1 MKRKVFVLLSVF
13 LLLSVSSAVFA
24 VGPDPFDAYADCY
37 GWSMGG
43 IMHFGSWD
51 HIDYYYRVS
60 LIQGD
65 DTIQTYT
72 GRGTVYMGGDPS
84 FLVEGDW
91 GEELCG
97 DYKMYLYTQW
107 IGQFGP
113 GVKRREAE
121 FTCECVPTFCTY
133 TPGYWKNHL
142 DAWPVE
148 GLTVGCVD
156 YTKAELDAIFDWPT
170 KGNISIKLFHHLVAA
185 KLNVLIGAD
194 DYIMGAI
201 TAGDEFICMH
211 GFMNAPVGDFW
222 DDAEA
227 IKDELEAYNEIECEE
242 EEEEEDMLSIS
253 EPKIKIE
260 KAAATEE
267 SSWGSIKRKHQ

>member
-1 MKRKVFVLLSVF
+1 MKRNALVLLSAL

-72 GRGTVYMGGDPS
+72 GTGTVYDTGDPS
-84 FLVEGDW
+84 FLIEGDW

-107 IGQFGP
+107 IGIFGP

-121 FTCECVPTFCTY
+121 FTCECIPEVCNF

-142 DAWPVE
+142 EAWPVE
-148 GLTVGCVD
+148 NLTVGCRD
-156 YTKAELDAIFDWPT
+156 YTKAELDAIFDWST
-170 KGNISIKLFHHLVAA
+170 RGNVSIKLFHHLVAA
-185 KLNVLIGAD
+185 KLNVLGGSD
-194 DYIMGAI
+194 DYIMGSI
-201 TAGDEFICMH
+201 MAGDDFFCAH
-211 GFMNAPVGDFW
+211 PLNRLFSTGDRG
-222 DDAEA
+222 DAVA
-227 IKDELEAYNEIECEE
+227 IKGDLVAYNELGCG
-242 EEEEEDMLSIS
+242 DDDDDVMLSIEGPS
-253 EPKIKIE
+253 SLEN
-260 KAAATEE
+260 AAATEE
-267 SSWGSIKRKHQ
+267 SSWGSIKKNRQ

>member
-1 MKRKVFVLLSVF
+1 MKRNALVLLSAL

-24 VGPDPFDAYADCY
+24 VGPAPFDAYADCY

-72 GRGTVYMGGDPS
+72 GRGTVYDDGDPA
-84 FLVEGDW
+84 FLIEGDW
-91 GEELCG
+91 GMELCG

-113 GVKRREAE
+113 GVKRREAL
-121 FTCECVPTFCTY
+121 FTCECMPVGCTY
-133 TPGYWKNHL
+133 TPGYWKNHPE
-142 DAWPVE
+142 DWPVMD
-148 GLTVGCVD
+148 LTVGCVD
-156 YTKAELDAIFDWPT
+156 YSQSQLLRILDMPT
-170 KGNISIKLFHHLVAA
+170 RGDMTIKLIHHLIAA
-185 KLNVLIGAD
+185 KLNVLYGSE

-201 TAGDEFICMH
+201 GDGDSYLCTYGLFSKPH
-211 GFMNAPVGDFW
+211 GDLKEMAKD
-222 DDAEA
+222 
-227 IKDELEAYNEIECEE
+227 IKNELAAYNEIPCYDETP
-242 EEEEEDMLSIS
+242 DVMLSIEGPS
-253 EPKIKIE
+253 TLENA
-260 KAAATEE
+260 AAATEE
-267 SSWGSIKRKHQ
+267 SSWGSIKKKHQ